1 MSPRIDAALTALVTT
16 PKTAALRIPT
26 RGTPPAL
33 AHIGR
38 GAPRRPPGSISF
50 GGNLSA
56 MRAPQGGGGGA
67 ATLSA
72 PRPGGGLGKTMRGI
86 GDNAQALA
94 GGLWRSIPMK
104 RALIPG
110 ALGSAGLMKL
120 LQGLQGRAETS
131 PTLRR

>member
-16 PKTAALRIPT
+16 SKTAGVRIPT

-38 GAPRRPPGSISF
+38 GAPVRAPGSISF

-56 MRAPQGGGGGA
+56 MRAPQGGGGA

-72 PRPGGGLGKTMRGI
+72 PRPGAGLSKTLQGV
-86 GDNAQALA
+86 GNNAQALA

-110 ALGSAGLMKL
+110 ALGSAGLLKL
-120 LQGLQGRAETS
+120 LQHFGGQAQGAYA
-131 PTLRR
+131 PRR